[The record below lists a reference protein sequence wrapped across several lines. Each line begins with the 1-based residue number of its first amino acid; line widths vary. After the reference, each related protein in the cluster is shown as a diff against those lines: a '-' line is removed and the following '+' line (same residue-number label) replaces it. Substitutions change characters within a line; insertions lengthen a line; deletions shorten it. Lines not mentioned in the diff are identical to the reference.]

1 MKKRFYARR
10 EGWKG
15 EVTSF
20 GKKTT
25 YIFFGKV
32 SALAFSVILK
42 KNFSGFLPVF
52 VHLGDELIYCAI
64 FFFRAKIL
72 YELYAHFFVVDILRE
87 IEDVYLDTYIVAIID
102 SRAVSYV

>member
-10 EGWKG
+10 EGRKG

-32 SALAFSVILK
+32 SALAF
-42 KNFSGFLPVF
+42 
-52 VHLGDELIYCAI
+52 
-64 FFFRAKIL
+64 FRHIK
-72 YELYAHFFVVDILRE
+72 EEF
-87 IEDVYLDTYIVAIID
+87 
-102 SRAVSYV
+102 